1 MIAFAADMD
10 RRCQELDFDKGLTD
24 SAAVL
29 TPKSHGAFS
38 LDMFRPLACLVTMR
52 KLLGYLWLASLPSL
66 CFQTFQTA
74 FVKGT
79 HAMHGVF
86 ALLKA
91 AELSKQW
98 GEPLYVAQ
106 LDLKKAFDHVDRGA
120 AIDAL
125 KLQGASLH
133 TIAWITQLWDS
144 HSLEMRMGSITTERF
159 ETTRGL
165 PQGAPE
171 SPVVFTLIAE
181 MVMRKLN
188 GKWAQRQDHKVG
200 FKIDSWWL
208 PSLAYADDI
217 ILLARSKAALE
228 YMIVEASEAFAEVG
242 LEVGH
247 AKTNWSSCPPAPGTM
262 LTAGPVQVQWAKTLR
277 FVGVEIDLQGNSASA
292 ITHRMAQAQSTY
304 GRWHSILLCPWIAP
318 TRRCFLL
325 IISVWNSFLWGAA
338 CWHPTKAMRNKLSSW
353 GARTMAT
360 VAGTRRSPTEDI
372 GQWWRRLHRSGHC
385 VLQRHGADPEVARRK
400 VLHRWAG
407 HVARMP
413 HNAQPAQALRT
424 RSLQWWRHAQS
435 NHTDKKWTGVHKQRF
450 GCWRWES
457 QISEVHGEGYS
468 SNIGDNTGWLLKAQ
482 CRDSWRLAEAG
493 FAAQRGH

>member
-1 MIAFAADMD
+1 M
-10 RRCQELDFDKGLTD
+10 
-24 SAAVL
+24 
-29 TPKSHGAFS
+29 
-38 LDMFRPLACLVTMR
+38 
-52 KLLGYLWLASLPSL
+52 
-66 CFQTFQTA
+66 
-74 FVKGT
+74 
-79 HAMHGVF
+79 
-86 ALLKA
+86 
-91 AELSKQW
+91 
-98 GEPLYVAQ
+98 
-106 LDLKKAFDHVDRGA
+106 
-120 AIDAL
+120 
-125 KLQGASLH
+125 
-133 TIAWITQLWDS
+133 
-144 HSLEMRMGSITTERF
+144 
-159 ETTRGL
+159 
-165 PQGAPE
+165 
-171 SPVVFTLIAE
+171 VFTLIAE

-188 GKWAQRQDHKVG
+188 GKWAQRQDQQFG

-360 VAGTRRSPTEDI
+360 VAGTRRSPTEGI